1 MTAET
6 ASATSL
12 RRGVALEAS
21 ELSYTFP
28 GSERPALE
36 RVSVRIREGCTTG
49 LLGPNGAGKTT
60 FVHLVCGLLRPT
72 SGTLQIFGRAGST
85 SAARH
90 EIGFCPQELALYP
103 TLSAAENLR
112 YFGRLSGLS
121 GAHLSARV
129 EACLETARLR
139 ESARTRVARFSG
151 GMKRRLNLAVALL
164 SEPRLLLLDEPTVGV
179 DTQSRLAIF
188 EALERLA
195 ANGTTIVHT
204 THYIEEIERLCAEVI
219 VIDRGRV
226 LAQGPTEEFVLR
238 GRRAQTLRLTLGP
251 GSSAATLA
259 REAEGSG
266 LRARVLAENLLELGG
281 DDVAALTET
290 VARIS
295 KRGAVL
301 GLETHRPTL
310 EERFLE
316 LTGREMRD

>member
-1 MTAET
+1 MSSTA
-6 ASATSL
+6 AVA
-12 RRGVALEAS
+12 RGLALEAS
-21 ELSYTFP
+21 ELSFTFP

-60 FVHLVCGLLRPT
+60 FVHLVCGLLQPG
-72 SGTLQIFGRAGST
+72 SGFLRIFGRTSSA

-103 TLSAAENLR
+103 TLTAAENLR
-112 YFGRLSGLS
+112 FFGRLSGLS

-139 ESARTRVARFSG
+139 ESAGTRVARFSG
-151 GMKRRLNLAVALL
+151 GMKRRLNLAAALL
-164 SEPRLLLLDEPTVGV
+164 PEPRLLVLDEPTVGV

-188 EALERLA
+188 AALERLA
-195 ANGTTIVHT
+195 ASGTTIVHT
-204 THYIEEIERLCAEVI
+204 THYIEEIERLCTEVI

-226 LAQGPTEEFVLR
+226 LAQGPTAEFVLS
-238 GRRAQTLRLTLGP
+238 GQRAQTLRLTVAP

-259 REAEGSG
+259 REAEGAG

-281 DDVAALTET
+281 DDVAVLTEV
-290 VARIS
+290 VARFS
-295 KRGAVL
+295 GRGAVL
-301 GLETHRPTL
+301 GLETHKPTL

-316 LTGREMRD
+316 LTGRELRDG